1 VTYPDVPHN
10 RNLREEL
17 KDKKSEELFEILNN
31 LDPVYAQNL
40 NNSERNNRQRLIRS
54 IEIAKSIGR
63 IPKININ
70 DSLYDVKWIGLNL
83 PFPELKNR
91 IHERLI
97 KRLNTGMIEEIESLH
112 KNGLTFERMEDLGLE
127 YRYISRFL
135 TGKINKDEMIKML
148 ESEICKYAKRQ
159 LVWFKKNK
167 EIEWINPFAQ

>member
-1 VTYPDVPHN
+1 
-10 RNLREEL
+10 
-17 KDKKSEELFEILNN
+17 
-31 LDPVYAQNL
+31 
-40 NNSERNNRQRLIRS
+40 
-54 IEIAKSIGR
+54 
-63 IPKININ
+63 
-70 DSLYDVKWIGLNL
+70 
-83 PFPELKNR
+83 
-91 IHERLI
+91 
-97 KRLNTGMIEEIESLH
+97 MIEEIESLH